1 MAFTNV
7 PPLQPHICVKG
18 GQEAIAFYEKALGA
32 EKRFHQLAEDGKR
45 VLHANLAIYGG
56 EVMLHDEFPE
66 FMSDVLSP
74 LSRGGA
80 GLTISINVESPAA
93 VDAAFARAIE
103 AGATAICAPENMFW
117 GARYAKLADPYG
129 HVWGFNAALERAAR

>member
-45 VLHANLAIYGG
+45 VLQANLAIYGG

-66 FMSDVLSP
+66 FEMSVSAP
-74 LSRGGA
+74 TTVGGTSFA
-80 GLTISINVESPAA
+80 ISINLADAAA
-93 VDAAFARAIE
+93 VDGAYARAVE
-103 AGATAICAPENMFW
+103 AGAHGLMAPADVFW
-117 GARYAKLADPYG
+117 GARYARITDPFG
-129 HVWGFNAALERAAR
+129 HIWAFNAPLERA

>member
-45 VLHANLAIYGG
+45 VMHANLAIYGG
-56 EVMLHDEFPE
+56 EMMLHDEFPE
-66 FMSDVLSP
+66 FEMSVSAP
-74 LSRGGA
+74 TTVGGTSFA
-80 GLTISINVESPAA
+80 ISINLADAAA
-93 VDAAFARAIE
+93 VDGAYARAVE
-103 AGATAICAPENMFW
+103 AGAHGLMAPADVFW
-117 GARYAKLADPYG
+117 GARYARITDPFG
-129 HVWGFNAALERAAR
+129 HIWAFNAPLERA

>member
-32 EKRFHQLAEDGKR
+32 EKRFDQLAEDGKR

-66 FMSDVLSP
+66 FEMSVSAP
-74 LSRGGA
+74 TTVGGTSFA
-80 GLTISINVESPAA
+80 ISINLADAAA
-93 VDAAFARAIE
+93 VDGAYARAVE
-103 AGATAICAPENMFW
+103 AGAHGLMAPADVFW
-117 GARYAKLADPYG
+117 GARYARITDPFG
-129 HVWGFNAALERAAR
+129 HIWAFNAPLERA

>member
-45 VLHANLAIYGG
+45 VLQANLAIYGG

-66 FMSDVLSP
+66 FEMSVSAP
-74 LSRGGA
+74 TTVGGTSFA
-80 GLTISINVESPAA
+80 ISINLA
-93 VDAAFARAIE
+93 DAATVDGAYARAVE
-103 AGATAICAPENMFW
+103 AGAHGLMAPADVFW
-117 GARYAKLADPYG
+117 GARYARITDPFG
-129 HVWGFNAALERAAR
+129 HIWAFNAPLERA